1 MADWATISSLA
12 TAGGTL
18 VLAVATFGSVRSAN
32 HSAKVAE
39 AALLAGQRPYLIAS
53 REDDPME
60 RIRFGDDVVLEV
72 PGHGGAIKC
81 KKSAVYMAIA
91 LRNAGAGLAVI
102 QGWIAEVRDIAD
114 RECPRLESFRMQSRD
129 LYIPAGET
137 GFWQGAIRDAQD
149 PSYPSLSAAAQNRD
163 RVAIDILYA
172 DADGGQRTIARFSVS
187 DWPRVEG
194 ERADV
199 IRVWNVDRDEPRERP
214 LIEQTGSEPSPDAP
228 DGAPPEPPGGASAEP
243 SDGAP
248 TIGKQATS

>member
-18 VLAVATFGSVRSAN
+18 VLAVATFSSVRSAN
-32 HSAKVAE
+32 RSARVAE
-39 AALLAGQRPYLIAS
+39 QALLAGQRPYLIAS

-60 RIRFGDDVVLEV
+60 RVRFGDDVVLEV
-72 PGHGGAIKC
+72 SGHGGAIKC
-81 KKSAVYMAIA
+81 KDDLYMAMA

-102 QGWIAEVRDIAD
+102 QGWIAAVREVTDRD
-114 RECPRLESFRMQSRD
+114 CPSLESFRVQQRD

-137 GFWQGAIRDAQD
+137 GFWQGRIRQAGDAA
-149 PSYPSLSAAAQNRD
+149 YPSLSAAARNHD
-163 RVAIDILYA
+163 RVMIDILYA
-172 DADGGQRTIARFSVS
+172 DADGGQRTVARFSVS

-194 ERADV
+194 ERTDL

-214 LIEQTGSEPSPDAP
+214 LTEQMSSQPSP
-228 DGAPPEPPGGASAEP
+228 GP

-248 TIGKQATS
+248 TMGKQVTS